1 MLMLLLLEIICEV
14 IGLAVI
20 VAVVSIGLS
29 MWLDRK
35 SD

>member
-1 MLMLLLLEIICEV
+1 MLLMLLRIICEV